1 VLAPHAG
8 MSPFK
13 KLLVPVDFSAHSDEA
28 LRVACQLAE
37 AFEAPLTLVHVFSA
51 PAYPMPGGSVVAL
64 PGTYAEM
71 VQAAKAQLEKVASN
85 IKRDHNAVQVDLRT
99 LEGVAFRE
107 IVGFARQSGSD
118 LIVMGTHG
126 RSGLKHALLG
136 SVAEKVVRKA
146 PCAVLT
152 VRLPGHTFEH
162 P

>member
-1 VLAPHAG
+1 
-8 MSPFK
+8 MSPFQ
-13 KLLVPVDFSAHSDEA
+13 KLLAPIDFSPHSDEA

-37 AFEAPLTLVHVFSA
+37 TFEAPLTLVHVFAA
-51 PAYPMPGGSVVAL
+51 PAYPMPDGSVISSPSKYADLVA
-64 PGTYAEM
+64 
-71 VQAAKAQLEKVASN
+71 AANTQLEKVVAT
-85 IKRDHNAVQVDLRT
+85 IRRDHNAVRVDART

-107 IVGFARQSGSD
+107 IIAYARKSDTD

-126 RSGLKHALLG
+126 RTGLKHTLLG
-136 SVAEKVVRKA
+136 SVAERVVRKA